1 MWCPT
6 VDDVL
11 LMHEKIIERTGGAS
25 GVRSLPL
32 IESAVQRFHA
42 SFSGQDAHATIEE
55 KAAAVAC
62 GLIQNHGFVDGNKR
76 IGVAV
81 MRLILLQNGIQIQY
95 SQQDLVQIALTVA
108 NGKSDVADVT
118 AWIRGKQLS

>member
-1 MWCPT
+1 M
-6 VDDVL
+6 
-11 LMHEKIIERTGGAS
+11 
-25 GVRSLPL
+25 RSLPL

-42 SFSGQDAHATIEE
+42 SYAGHEAYPTIDE

-81 MRLILLQNGIQIQY
+81 MRLILLQNGISIRYTQTELVSLAIAVATGKADIVNVVTWIQER
-95 SQQDLVQIALTVA
+95 
-108 NGKSDVADVT
+108 KT
-118 AWIRGKQLS
+118 AAHA